1 MNKIS
6 IMQASVRKWQ
16 RIIDGKGSDG
26 GVLDCP
32 PCRLFYMLVCVGCP
46 IAAYS
51 GKKFCKNTPYIPWY
65 RHQMEAHGCMFRK
78 VYCPQCRE
86 LAIDMRDYMQ
96 AIVKHLTDKRDK
108 KARAATRRAKLA
120 GTQANPDER
129 R

>member
-51 GKKFCKNTPYIPWY
+51 GKKFCKGTPYIPWY
-65 RHQMEAHGCMFRK
+65 HHQMEAHGYMFRK

-96 AIVKHLTDKRDK
+96 AIVQHLTDKRDK
-108 KARAATRRAKLA
+108 KARAATRRAKLT